1 MSFKPIADLKIPQAR
16 VLMIGPVGAGKSSF
30 YNTINSILKERMAS
44 RACSGNAEQSLT
56 TAVKANT
63 CMNSNMFQSIFVYL

>member
-30 YNTINSILKERMAS
+30 YNTINSIFKERIS
-44 RACSGNAEQSLT
+44 NRACSGSAEQSLT
-56 TAVKANT
+56 TAV
-63 CMNSNMFQSIFVYL
+63 NMYTM